1 MLKQHP
7 GTTGHMGYTAD
18 GRNLAWD
25 VKNIV
30 NNGINYLPINS
41 INSTSVVSARVGGSR
56 HQSTYRGFVSTHT
69 NYFSKH
75 YIYIYH
81 KPSFS

>member
-1 MLKQHP
+1 MIHSMYNVTLMEEILHP
-7 GTTGHMGYTAD
+7 
-18 GRNLAWD
+18 WD

-41 INSTSVVSARVGGSR
+41 INSTSVVSPRVGGSR
-56 HQSTYRGFVSTHT
+56 HQRTYRGFVSTHT

-75 YIYIYH
+75 YMYIYMN
-81 KPSFS
+81 PVINQ